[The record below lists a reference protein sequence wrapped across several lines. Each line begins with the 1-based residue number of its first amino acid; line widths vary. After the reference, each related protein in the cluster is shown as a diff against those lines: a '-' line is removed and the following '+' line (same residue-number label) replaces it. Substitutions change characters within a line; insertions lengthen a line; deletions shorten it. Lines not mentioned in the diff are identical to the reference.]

1 MTLIGLHHHSF
12 AMIAVAGRALNA
24 TPWVDALLIGDGGG
38 GDGCCAGWALSNY
51 TSGMKIKT
59 ELITV
64 NGEHCFGYV

>member
-38 GDGCCAGWALSNY
+38 GDGCCAG
-51 TSGMKIKT
+51 
-59 ELITV
+59 
-64 NGEHCFGYV
+64 